1 MKKQKMRFISAV
13 LAACMMTSVL
23 PVNALALGG
32 GTPENGVTAQEDTAA
47 TTIPFEGKIITE
59 GGNYEIQAGPYTGKI
74 VINTTQHD
82 TAGEY
87 CH

>member
-1 MKKQKMRFISAV
+1 MKKQKMRLISAV

-47 TTIPFEGKIITE
+47 TTIPFEGMTITE
-59 GGNYEIQAGPYTGKI
+59 GGNYEIPEGLILVNRDQCNRY
-74 VINTTQHD
+74 D

>member
-32 GTPENGVTAQEDTAA
+32 GTPENGVTAQEDTAVE
-47 TTIPFEGKIITE
+47 TIPTTGKNITA
-59 GGNYEIQAGPYTGKI
+59 GGNYEIQAGTTYTGKI
-74 VINTTQHD
+74 VINQRF
-82 TAGEY
+82 
-87 CH
+87 

>member
-32 GTPENGVTAQEDTAA
+32 GTPENGVTALEDTAA
-47 TTIPFEGKIITE
+47 ETIPTKGMTIAK
-59 GGNYEIQAGPYTGKI
+59 GGIYEVKGTPIQVAL
-74 VINTTQHD
+74 
-82 TAGEY
+82 
-87 CH
+87 

>member
-32 GTPENGVTAQEDTAA
+32 TPENGVTAQEDTAA
-47 TTIPFEGKIITE
+47 TTIPFEGKIVTE
-59 GGNYEIQAGPYTGKI
+59 GGNYEILAEVTL
-74 VINTTQHD
+74 VILPLS
-82 TAGEY
+82 
-87 CH
+87 